1 VLRVRSDCRGIALL
15 PSPAVSAAIV
25 PEPAGGE
32 TAPRLGFG
40 RARRILV
47 VGTDE
52 WAIEQAA
59 RQLGAFGR
67 QVRRCHEPGEPSF
80 PCNALLPG
88 RRCPLDQGVD
98 VVLDMRARPVTPP
111 TPSEFGALCALHAAV
126 PLVVAGVPGDS
137 GFGPWAASA
146 VEDGVD
152 LMAACDSAAAG
163 ASMP

>member
-1 VLRVRSDCRGIALL
+1 M
-15 PSPAVSAAIV
+15 
-25 PEPAGGE
+25 PEPRNDVVAL
-32 TAPRLGFG
+32 ALGPG
-40 RARRILV
+40 HAQRILV

-52 WAIEQAA
+52 WAIEQAGS
-59 RQLGAFGR
+59 QLGAAGR
-67 QVRRCHEPGEPSF
+67 HVRRCHEPGEPSF

-88 RRCPLDQGVD
+88 RRCPLDEGVD

-111 TPSEFGALCALHAAV
+111 AINEFGALCALHAAV

-152 LMAACDSAAAG
+152 LIAACDGAAAG
-163 ASMP
+163 ASIS